1 MPEQIFAGC
10 DLGILSAKVAIIKGS
25 DILAFEILPYKN
37 HPKQAAIEVMDRTL
51 AKAGLSAEQID
62 YCLSTGFGKRA
73 VPYADGIMPAT
84 LCLHRAIRELNPKV
98 RTVVDVG
105 GHSFTAFNIDN
116 NGKVSESA
124 ITDKCAAGTGRF
136 IEVMAEA
143 LEMSVEEL
151 SRVSLASNNPLR
163 VTNQCV
169 IFAESDVISH
179 VHDGNDPV
187 DIFAGI
193 ASAVAAKIAGLV
205 RRISVNE
212 EVAMT
217 GGVAKNCIVVRDF
230 EKELGVKLANLAGID
245 PQLIGAYGSA
255 LMAEESRTAS

>member
-1 MPEQIFAGC
+1 MIFAGC
-10 DLGILSAKVAIIKGS
+10 DLGILSAKVAVIRGS
-25 DILAFEILPYKN
+25 DILASEILPYKN
-37 HPKQAAIEVMDRTL
+37 HPQQAAVEVMDRAL
-51 AKAGLSAEQID
+51 AKADISREQID
-62 YCLSTGFGKRA
+62 YCLSTGFGMRA
-73 VPYADGIMPAT
+73 VTYADNIVPPT
-84 LCLHRAIRELNPKV
+84 LCLHRAIRELNPRV
-98 RTVVDVG
+98 RTVIDVG
-105 GHSFTAFNIDN
+105 GHSFTAFNIDD

-151 SRVSLASNNPLR
+151 SRVSLTSNSPLR
-163 VTNQCV
+163 VTGQCV
-169 IFAESDVISH
+169 ILAESDVISH

-193 ASAVAAKIAGLV
+193 ASAVAAKIAGLA

-230 EKELGVKLANLAGID
+230 EKEIGVKLADLDGID
-245 PQLIGAYGSA
+245 PQLVGAYGAA
-255 LMAEESRTAS
+255 LMARESPLTT